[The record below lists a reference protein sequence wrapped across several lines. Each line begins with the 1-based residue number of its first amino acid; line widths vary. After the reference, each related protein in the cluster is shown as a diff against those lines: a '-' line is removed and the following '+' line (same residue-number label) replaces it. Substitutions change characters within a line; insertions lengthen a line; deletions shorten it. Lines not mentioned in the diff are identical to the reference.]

1 MPTMSSSLPQYLESS
16 ESSEFSGSDPAPK
29 PARNPISRRR
39 VETAMTRSVAVFGLV
54 FGAQTVPAMLA
65 QIDQAPPLWAAAV
78 VSGLF
83 GSLILAFAASLAQ
96 FGVRVAN
103 YIVPLAYVFALLSWP
118 VTVEDPASASA
129 GNHWL
134 YYLLTVA
141 TSAAAIGMPTRW
153 ATVYLFAVPVI
164 YGAIRLTPAG
174 GNSTGVQAALDVV
187 YAILLGGAVLI
198 VITMLR
204 QASSA
209 VDAAQSTALDRYGSA
224 VRQHATDAERVQVD
238 AIVHDSVLTTFIS
251 AGRAESADAKE
262 LAADM
267 AKLAIR
273 HLRDAAAVGP
283 DDGSTIRASVV
294 AKRIAAAASAVA
306 VDVDVVVQSVGA
318 VRLPTGAAEALY
330 SASVQAVVNSQQ
342 HAGSHPGVRRW
353 VRIGG
358 IADGLAIEIGDT
370 GIGFDLDTIPQER
383 LGVRVSILERLEGVG
398 GRAEVRTAPG
408 QGCVIDIRWPHLPA
422 AAPSSA
428 SSVGSP
434 ASPGSPGSPDE
445 PDEDSKAGA

>member
-1 MPTMSSSLPQYLESS
+1 MPTMSSSLPESLESTPVS
-16 ESSEFSGSDPAPK
+16 K
-29 PARNPISRRR
+29 PTRTPISRRR

-54 FGAQTVPAMLA
+54 FGAQTVPAMIA
-65 QIDQAPPLWAAAV
+65 QIDQAPPVWAAAV
-78 VSGLF
+78 VTGLF
-83 GSLILAFAASLAQ
+83 GSLILAFVASLLR

-103 YIVPLAYVFALLSWP
+103 HILPLAYVVALLSWP
-118 VTVEDPASASA
+118 LTVEDPASASV

-141 TSAAAIGMPTRW
+141 TASAAIGMPTRW
-153 ATVYLFAVPVI
+153 ATVYLFAVPVL
-164 YGAIRLTPAG
+164 YGVIRLTPAG
-174 GNSTGVQAALDVV
+174 GSSTGVQAALDVV

-251 AGRAESADAKE
+251 AGRAESPEAKE

-273 HLRDAAAVGP
+273 HLRDAATVGP
-283 DDGSTIRASVV
+283 DDGSTIRANVV

-306 VDVDVVVQSVGA
+306 VDVDVVVQSIGA
-318 VRLPTGAAEALY
+318 VRVPTGAAEAIY
-330 SASVQAVVNSQQ
+330 SAAVQAVVNSQQ
-342 HAGSHPGVRRW
+342 HAGDQRSVRRW
-353 VRIGG
+353 VRISG
-358 IADGLAIEIGDT
+358 IADGLAIEVGDT
-370 GIGFDLDTIPQER
+370 GVGFDVDTIPQER
-383 LGVRVSILERLEGVG
+383 LGVRVSIIERLEGVG
-398 GRAEVRTAPG
+398 GHAEVRSAPG
-408 QGCVIDIRWPHLPA
+408 QGCVVSIRWPHGQEA
-422 AAPSSA
+422 AVSSPVDA
-428 SSVGSP
+428 G
-434 ASPGSPGSPDE
+434 DE
-445 PDEDSKAGA
+445 EDA